1 MVDNAAMASKRTRT
15 DTTPA
20 GQLVEAGLQQILGY
34 QLALASVTASLVFET
49 SVGTELELGRVEFTL
64 LMLIRENPGCTSS
77 RLAQALNVTAPN
89 ITQWIERLVKKGWV
103 QRDASATDRRANHLQ
118 LTASGSAL
126 AADAAQRVL
135 AGEAHALAQLS
146 PAEHA
151 ILLELLHKVACSRVR
166 VGAKALVSP
175 A

>member
-1 MVDNAAMASKRTRT
+1 LVDNHGMPSKRARL

-20 GQLVEAGLQQILGY
+20 GQLVEAGLQRVLGY
-34 QLALASVTASLVFET
+34 QLALASVTTSLVFEST
-49 SVGTELELGRVEFTL
+49 VGATLDLGRVEFTL
-64 LMLIRENPGCTSS
+64 LMLIGENPGCTSS

-89 ITQWIERLVKKGWV
+89 ITQWIERLVKRGWV

-118 LTASGSAL
+118 LTEEGAAL
-126 AADAAQRVL
+126 ATSASQRVL
-135 AGEAHALAQLS
+135 AGEAQALAQLS

-151 ILLELLHKVACSRVR
+151 ILLELLHKVACSRAR
-166 VGAKALVSP
+166 VDSKSAAAP